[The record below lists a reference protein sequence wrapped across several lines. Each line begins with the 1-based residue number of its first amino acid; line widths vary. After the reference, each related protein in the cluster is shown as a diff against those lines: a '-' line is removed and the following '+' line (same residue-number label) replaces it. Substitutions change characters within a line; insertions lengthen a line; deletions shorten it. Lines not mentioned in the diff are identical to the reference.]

1 MRAGPGVVAA
11 AMVVLVACT
20 GGDGGDQRP
29 EPTSTTAVPTTPA
42 TTVTTAPTTTQP
54 VDQAGSVTLRVTG
67 FSLPDVRSGGTG
79 MRLLVRASSP
89 RLTVRRRGG
98 GGAVTV
104 CPVTNATV
112 PAPGADCVDLGPQAA
127 VEVRFVGGVEL
138 RATAGDAAVDEV
150 GVTYVPVDR
159 STTIVTPARPAG
171 ACAARACEATF
182 SLTPARAGPFA
193 LDGRAGGGRPRLVLE
208 ARPTAGGSNRMLAL
222 VEGGG
227 SLSIR
232 GTLEAGMEAT
242 LLHHEQGPDAVAPTT
257 AEISWP

>member
-1 MRAGPGVVAA
+1 
-11 AMVVLVACT
+11 MVVVVACT
-20 GGDGGDQRP
+20 GGDGAGQRP

-42 TTVTTAPTTTQP
+42 STVTTSPTTTQP
-54 VDQAGSVTLRVTG
+54 VDEAGSVTLRVSG
-67 FSLPDVRSGGTG
+67 FTLPDVRSGGTG
-79 MRLLVRASSP
+79 MRLIVRASST

-104 CPVTNATV
+104 CPVTTATA
-112 PAPGADCVDLGPQAA
+112 PAAAADCVDLGAPAA

-138 RATAGDAAVDEV
+138 RATAVDAPVEEV

-159 STTIVTPARPAG
+159 STTLVTPARPAG
-171 ACAARACEATF
+171 ACAARACQATF
-182 SLTPARAGPFA
+182 SLTPAGAGSFA

-208 ARPTAGGSNRMLAL
+208 ARAVAGGSNRTLAT

-227 SLSIR
+227 LLSIR

-242 LLHHEQGPDAVAPTT
+242 LLHHEQGPDAVAPMT